1 MAKLK
6 NTSVPSYDFERPYK
20 AAAKAL
26 KRVADESGNEL
37 LEAVAHEEDPKD
49 REKKETKCIM
59 VRKVVDECLDEYR
72 KGEYTFKE
80 AISELSDA
88 LSYL

>member
-1 MAKLK
+1 MAKEK
-6 NTSVPSYDFERPYK
+6 STSPVSYDFERPYT

-26 KRVADESGNEL
+26 KKVAKESDNEL
-37 LEAVAHEEDPKD
+37 LESVAHEEDPKE
-49 REKKETKCIM
+49 RERTETKCIM

-80 AISELSDA
+80 AINQLTDA